1 MKIMMMVLRMNNA
14 HDADEDDNEY
24 KVDLMRKVFQ
34 NTEDNLIEFVYTKN
48 STGRDVLVDCR
59 LKAHLLNDKK

>member
-14 HDADEDDNEY
+14 HDADEDYNEYINDKSLDNEDDD

-34 NTEDNLIEFVYTKN
+34 NTEVFR
-48 STGRDVLVDCR
+48 STLRESS
-59 LKAHLLNDKK
+59 